1 MQSDDP
7 LKKRGQSLEESFF
20 KKRDAALW
28 EKLRQQRLSE
38 VPLEDI
44 AAATGIRDEAL
55 LERLVAMEINLQTL
69 TALSVVPL
77 VEVAWADGRI
87 EKNERDAVLQA
98 ADEAGIPEDGPGYQL
113 LKEWLSAKPDMEL
126 LSCWK
131 DYIAALAHTMDD
143 ESYAQVRDNLLG
155 RARDVAEASGGI
167 LGLGSISSA
176 EQKKLDELKAAF
188 AK

>member
-1 MQSDDP
+1 MQSDEP
-7 LKKRGQSLEESFF
+7 LKKRGLSLEETY
-20 KKRDAALW
+20 KKKQDAELLG
-28 EKLRQQRLSE
+28 KLRQQRLSE
-38 VPLEDI
+38 VTKEDI
-44 AAATGIRDEAL
+44 AAATGIRDDVL

-77 VEVAWADGRI
+77 VEIAWADGRI

-98 ADEAGIPEDGPGYQL
+98 ADEAGIPKDGPGHKL
-113 LKEWLSAKPDMEL
+113 LEEWLDEKPDMAL

-131 DYIAALAHTMDD
+131 DYIAALADTMDD

-155 RARDVAEASGGI
+155 RAREVAEAAGGI
-167 LGLGSISSA
+167 LGLGSISGV

-188 AK
+188 VK